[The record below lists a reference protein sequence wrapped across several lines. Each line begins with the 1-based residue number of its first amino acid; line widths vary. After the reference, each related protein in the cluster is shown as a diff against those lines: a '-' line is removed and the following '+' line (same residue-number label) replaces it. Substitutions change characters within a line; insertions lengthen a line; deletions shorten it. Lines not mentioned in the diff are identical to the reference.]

1 MALDEQAV
9 RTALSGVGFGN
20 PLRVLE
26 TTGSTNAD
34 ALAWAEEGAPEGAL
48 VVADHQTEGRGR
60 KGRTWLSEPGR
71 ALLFSIVLRPNPDR
85 IGLLSTAVG
94 VGACEAIR
102 ALTHLS
108 ILLKWPNDL
117 VVEERKLAGILVESR
132 FSADRDPIAI
142 AGMGINVSWGRDAIP
157 AEIAERAT
165 SIGTEVERMGLEDP
179 PSRESLLAHV
189 LAGIDRRYA
198 QLQKGDVTDLV
209 TTAQSLSS
217 LIGREVVVRLPG
229 NEAITGTV
237 TGLAPDGRLELET
250 NDGYEALDAGEVET
264 VRRT

>member
-1 MALDEQAV
+1 MSLDGETIEAELDRLGSAV
-9 RTALSGVGFGN
+9 PV
-20 PLRVLE
+20 RVLE

-34 ALAWAEEGAPEGAL
+34 ALEWAEEGAPAGAV
-48 VVADHQTEGRGR
+48 VVADHQAEGRGR

-71 ALLFSIVLRPNPDR
+71 ALLFSVVLRPKPDR
-85 IGLLSTAVG
+85 VALLSTAVG

-102 ALTHLS
+102 SLTHLS
-108 ILLKWPNDL
+108 VLLKWPNDL
-117 VVEERKLAGILVESR
+117 VVEDRKLAGILVESR
-132 FSADRDPIAI
+132 FSTGREPIAI
-142 AGMGINVSWGRDAIP
+142 AGMGMNVSWGPDALP
-157 AEIAERAT
+157 DEIAERAT
-165 SIGTEVERMGLEDP
+165 SIGIEVDRVGLDDP

-229 NEAITGTV
+229 GDAITGTA
-237 TGLAPDGRLELET
+237 TGLDEDGRLELVT
-250 NDGYEALDAGEVET
+250 PDGHRALNAGEVET
-264 VRRT
+264 VRKA